1 MIDIDPNPPK
11 RPKSPLEFIQ
21 QKMREEQEREKAK
34 RKAKPKKRPKGGSGA
49 R

>member
-1 MIDIDPNPPK
+1 MIDIDFNPPQ

-21 QKMREEQEREKAK
+21 QKMREEQQREKAK
-34 RKAKPKKRPKGGSGA
+34 PKAKPKKRPKGGRGA